1 MAQEKAGAGMRELG
15 KAVIVLAIAVSGWFL
30 PASAPI
36 TEIGMRCITVFL
48 SMIIGWSI
56 TGRAWPSFMGL
67 LLFPATGVVTLKQFL
82 ANGWGSDS
90 FMFLVIAYVL
100 VGYLK
105 ETGVSEFL
113 ANWLL
118 SRKFLE
124 GHPWRLIAM
133 ILFAAYLI
141 CSLVNTYVG
150 MLLMWEIV
158 YGITKGIGQKPY
170 DKFPSIMVFG
180 IAMQG
185 AFGLVAMPWGGNAIA
200 NLGVYANITGST
212 ADMVSYVC
220 FMLPFGVAQILVYT
234 ALAKFIFRLDVTA
247 LKEYKLEFST
257 QGKMAF
263 ELKQALIMLVVFAV
277 MLLAPSFIPKGTDL
291 YTFYNSFGSIG
302 VALLYFVI
310 LMLMYHNN
318 KPVMNYA
325 DLATKNLPWNLL
337 MMVAVILAIGSCL
350 TNEKTGIQAFLT
362 QNVVPALTSME
373 GFVFVLIVIAVVVLL
388 TNFLIN
394 MVVVAMFLPVIVPI
408 CSSMG
413 LSPEMI
419 AFGIMLASTN
429 AILTPAGCAASV
441 LLFPNKEWIKTSD
454 IYKYGVPTV
463 LVNTVVIVL
472 WCMIRTLC

>member
-1 MAQEKAGAGMRELG
+1 MAEEKAGAGKRELG
-15 KAVIVLAIAVSGWFL
+15 KAAIVLVIALSGWFI
-30 PASAPI
+30 PAPAPM

-48 SMIIGWSI
+48 SMIVGWSL

-90 FMFLVIAYVL
+90 FVFLVIAFVL

-141 CSLVNTYVG
+141 CSLVNTFIG
-150 MLLMWEIV
+150 MLLMWEVV

-185 AFGLVAMPWGGNAIA
+185 AFSLVAMPWGGNAIA
-200 NLGVYANITGST
+200 NLGVYANVTGAN
-212 ADMVSYVC
+212 ADMIHYVL
-220 FMLPFGVAQILVYT
+220 FMIPFGIAQILVYT
-234 ALAKFIFRLDVTA
+234 ALAKFIFRLDVTP
-247 LKEYKLEFST
+247 LKEYKLDIAS
-257 QGKMAF
+257 QGEMTF
-263 ELKQALIMLVVFAV
+263 ELKQALIMLVVFVV

-291 YTFYNSFGSIG
+291 YTFYNNFGSTGI
-302 VALLYFVI
+302 ALLYFVI
-310 LMLMYHNN
+310 LMLLYHKD
-318 KPVMNYA
+318 KPAVNFA
-325 DLATKNLPWNLL
+325 ELATKNVPWNMV

-350 TNEKTGIQAFLT
+350 INEKTGIQAFLT
-362 QNVVPALTSME
+362 QNVVPALTSMQ
-373 GFVFVLIVIAVVVLL
+373 GLVFVLVVIAVVVVL

-394 MVVVAMFLPVIVPI
+394 MVVVAMFLPVIIPI
-408 CSSMG
+408 CSGMG
-413 LSPEMI
+413 LSPEMV

-429 AILTPAGCAASV
+429 AILTPAGCAASS
-441 LLFPNKEWIKTSD
+441 LLFPNKEWIKTAD

-463 LVNTVVIVL
+463 LINTVIIVL
-472 WCMIRTLC
+472 WCMVCPL